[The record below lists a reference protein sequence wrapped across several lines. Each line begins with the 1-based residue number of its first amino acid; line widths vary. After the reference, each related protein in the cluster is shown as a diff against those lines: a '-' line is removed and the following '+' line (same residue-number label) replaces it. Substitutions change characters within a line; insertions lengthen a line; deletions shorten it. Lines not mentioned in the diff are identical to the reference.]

1 MMLSARCPADGFTLI
16 NLRGSQIIRRLAACH
31 VVQSYCSSKTLLAQ
45 VDRNGFPVV
54 RYPSDFEMEP
64 LEGWVK
70 YELMRDDKHA
80 ATAA

>member
-1 MMLSARCPADGFTLI
+1 MLLKQTMP
-16 NLRGSQIIRRLAACH
+16 
-31 VVQSYCSSKTLLAQ
+31 VQ

-70 YELMRDDKHA
+70 YELMREDKLA

>member
-1 MMLSARCPADGFTLI
+1 MTCCQHRARVTAWRSSSLGHKALHCLRSGVVMLLKQTMP
-16 NLRGSQIIRRLAACH
+16 
-31 VVQSYCSSKTLLAQ
+31 VQ

-70 YELMRDDKHA
+70 YELMREDKLA